1 MAISLFYLPLSELR
15 YSLVLAMPR
24 RSEGK
29 GFKMEKIYAFVDES
43 GNHDLDTSKL
53 GSSNFFVV
61 CSVIVAE
68 KELEECYA
76 GAEAIRVQH
85 FQKGEIKSSNIKIK
99 DSIRRLRILDQFCQL
114 PLKLYITVVDKSRLY
129 QDGGFQHKKSFIKYM
144 NGLLY
149 QRLFLNFAH
158 LQVLAD
164 EHGSAEFQESLKSY
178 LMSRYANDLFGQ
190 SVFETKCSKDD
201 VMIQVADFFAGT
213 IAQIYEGKA
222 TADIVAK
229 YKNMLSSLS
238 LGILEWPPQYQSL
251 LPPSLSAVD
260 YADYE
265 VHRHALNQADNF
277 IAKVGHAMD
286 EDERLQLCIL
296 NFLRFKSEFLG
307 NKDYISTSEIE
318 VHLRANGFG
327 DLTEQKIRSSGVA
340 KLRDRDV
347 IIASGAKGYKIPQTR
362 ADITD
367 FLSRASSQIVP
378 LLDRI
383 KKARDVYMLASRGEY
398 DILKTADLSD
408 LQRLLDSLD
417 PIKSSK

>member
-1 MAISLFYLPLSELR
+1 
-15 YSLVLAMPR
+15 
-24 RSEGK
+24 
-29 GFKMEKIYAFVDES
+29 MEKIYAFVDES
-43 GNHDLDTSKL
+43 GNHDLDTSKS
-53 GSSNFFVV
+53 GSSNFFVI

-68 KELEECYA
+68 NELKECYPA
-76 GAEAIRVQH
+76 AEEIRAKH
-85 FQKGEIKSSNIKIK
+85 FQTGEIKSSNIKTN
-99 DSIRRLRILDQFCQL
+99 DSIRRLRILDQLCQL
-114 PLKLYITVVDKSRLY
+114 PLKLYIAVVDKGRLY
-129 QDGGFQHKKSFIKYM
+129 QDGGFQYKKSFIKYV

-164 EHGSAEFQESLKSY
+164 EHGSTVFQESLKGY
-178 LMSRYANDLFGQ
+178 IVSRYANDLFGQ
-190 SVFETKCSKDD
+190 SAFETKSSKDD

-222 TADIVAK
+222 TAEIVAK
-229 YKNMLSSLS
+229 YKSMLSSLS

-251 LPPSLSAVD
+251 LPPSMSDAD
-260 YADYE
+260 FADYE

-277 IAKVGHAMD
+277 IAKVGHTMD

-307 NKDYISTSEIE
+307 NKDYITTTEIE
-318 VHLRANGFG
+318 AHLRANGFG
-327 DLTEQKIRSSGVA
+327 DLSEQKIRSSGVA
-340 KLRDRDV
+340 KLRDRNV

-362 ADITD
+362 ADIAD

-398 DILKTADLSD
+398 DILQTADLAD

-417 PIKSSK
+417 PMKEH